1 MVILAGAFLL
11 TSNDR
16 LLGGA
21 RRPPAAESSSD
32 PDSSPRESA
41 IRSAATWRWLLLGA
55 LLLALALIP
64 FVIPAHQNPNLSR
77 PSLEA
82 SIPSKLGSWQGVDLP
97 RDDRF
102 LGSVVFG
109 DELNRHYRRKR
120 GAPIKLFIGVD
131 DRRNRGAGLVSA
143 KTQHPGFGWRIVERT
158 PLDPP
163 PDGGHHELLLQ
174 RAPHGIALV
183 YYRTDGIASPGV
195 EITRALLA
203 LDQSFLR
210 REKSARI
217 LRISTP
223 VIDTSV
229 GQRHA
234 QARLKHFAERLARA
248 DAVGS
253 QSERTSR
260 AASISSR

>member
-1 MVILAGAFLL
+1 MP
-11 TSNDR
+11 S
-16 LLGGA
+16 
-21 RRPPAAESSSD
+21 
-32 PDSSPRESA
+32 RE
-41 IRSAATWRWLLLGA
+41 
-55 LLLALALIP
+55 P
-64 FVIPAHQNPNLSR
+64 
-77 PSLEA
+77 
-82 SIPSKLGSWQGVDLP
+82 IPS
-97 RDDRF
+97 
-102 LGSVVFG
+102 GSVP
-109 DELNRHYRRKR
+109 E
-120 GAPIKLFIGVD
+120 PIIPL
-131 DRRNRGAGLVSA
+131 GLY
-143 KTQHPGFGWRIVERT
+143 T
-158 PLDPP
+158 

-183 YYRTDGIASPGV
+183 YYHTDGIASPGV
-195 EITRALLA
+195 EIARALLA

-210 REKSARI
+210 REESARI

-253 QSERTSR
+253 QSERASR